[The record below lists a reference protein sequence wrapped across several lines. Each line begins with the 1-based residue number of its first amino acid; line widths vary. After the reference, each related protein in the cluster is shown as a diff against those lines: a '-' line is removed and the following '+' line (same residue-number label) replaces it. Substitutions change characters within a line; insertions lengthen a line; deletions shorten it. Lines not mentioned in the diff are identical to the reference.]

1 MNMVRALLHTPAQA
15 RVGEVIEIRAH
26 IQHAME
32 TGYRQGPENRLLP
45 RDLVRRV
52 ECHFDGQLVFAA
64 ELHAAIAANPY
75 LAFFMTAERS
85 GTISV
90 TWRGDQA
97 LERREVATLT
107 VVP

>member
-1 MNMVRALLHTPAQA
+1 MARALLHAPKTA
-15 RVGEVIEIRAH
+15 RVGEVIEIRAL

-32 TGYRQGPENRLLP
+32 TGYRQGPEGVPLP

-64 ELHAAIAANPY
+64 QLHAAIAANPY
-75 LAFFMTAERS
+75 LSFFLTAERS
-85 GTISV
+85 GAISV
-90 TWRGDQA
+90 TWRGDRG
-97 LERREVATLT
+97 LEQREVALLT

>member
-1 MNMVRALLHTPAQA
+1 MTRALLHAPAQA
-15 RVGEVIEIRAH
+15 RAGDVIEIRAL

-32 TGYRQGPENRLLP
+32 TGYRQGPAGQPLA

-52 ECHFDGQLVFAA
+52 DCHFDGQLVFSAQ
-64 ELHAAIAANPY
+64 LHAAIAANPY
-75 LAFFMTAERS
+75 LAFFMKAERS

-90 TWRGDQA
+90 TWRGDEG
-97 LERREVATLT
+97 LERREVASLT